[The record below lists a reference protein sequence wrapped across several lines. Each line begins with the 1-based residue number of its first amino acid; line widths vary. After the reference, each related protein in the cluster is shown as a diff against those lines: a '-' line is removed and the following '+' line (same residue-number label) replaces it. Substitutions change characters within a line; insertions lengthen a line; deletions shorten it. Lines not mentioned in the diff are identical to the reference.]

1 MGYYSDVATA
11 AKWQSGGAASRI
23 SEPEKAAMQSNA
35 LDNKQLV
42 EKALIVLVGFLASGA
57 LGLLRL
63 AALAGTFGTT
73 AARDSF
79 STAGQLPELI
89 FVLVAGGALGSSFI
103 PIYARI
109 RQGDAEAAW
118 RLASAVMTFAAAAA
132 AILGVVVAVFAPQ
145 IVSGIL
151 APDRSPDEQ
160 QLTADMIRVMM
171 LTPFIFSISGL
182 VMGILQSHAAFWL
195 PAIAISMNNIGI
207 IVGALV
213 IAPALPAHPGVG
225 QVGDLNVMGL
235 AYGAVLSAA
244 LHLLAQLPG
253 LFKLRA
259 PLRPLLDWRVPGLL
273 DVLRLMGP
281 RVLGLAVVQ
290 INFLVN
296 IRLANG
302 MAAGSVAALN
312 IAFTLMFFA
321 LGVIGQSVGTAVF
334 PSLAAAYAE
343 GDHRGFNARL
353 SLAIRNVLYL
363 SFPATVV
370 FVLLGEPLFSI
381 LERGEWTAE
390 SSAAAA
396 WALGFYALGIAGF
409 ALLEVLSRA
418 FYALEDTRTP
428 VIVGTVAMLS
438 NIALSLVFIQ
448 FIGEPDN
455 LARGAFGGLALANA
469 LTTLVESLVLWHL
482 LRRRLR
488 QHGEDGSEIG
498 REVFVSARG
507 SLLAAGIMG
516 IALWLVLTVLPGAG
530 WILALLGG
538 AVGGLVYFGVGAIF
552 DLGEARSLLNPLL
565 RRFGSRL

>member
-1 MGYYSDVATA
+1 MPS
-11 AKWQSGGAASRI
+11 K
-23 SEPEKAAMQSNA
+23 A
-35 LDNKQLV
+35 LDNRQLA
-42 EKALIVLVGFLASGA
+42 EKALIMLFGFLASGV

-63 AALAGTFGTT
+63 AVLAGTFGTS

-109 RQGDAEAAW
+109 RQGDADAAW
-118 RLASAVMTFAAAAA
+118 KLASAVMTYAAAAA
-132 AILGVVVAVFAPQ
+132 AILGIAIAVFAHQ

-151 APDRSPDEQ
+151 APDRSPAEQ

-213 IAPALPAHPGVG
+213 IAPALPAHPGPG

-235 AYGAVLSAA
+235 AYGAVLSAV
-244 LHLLAQLPG
+244 LHLLVQLPG
-253 LFKLRA
+253 LVRLGA

-334 PSLAAAYAE
+334 PSLAAAWAE
-343 GDHRGFNARL
+343 GDRRGFNARL
-353 SLAIRNVLYL
+353 SLAIRNVLFL
-363 SFPATVV
+363 SLPATVI
-370 FVLLGEPLFSI
+370 FLLLGEPLFSI

-390 SSAAAA
+390 STAAAA

-428 VIVGTVAMLS
+428 VIVGTIAMLS
-438 NIALSLVFIQ
+438 NIALSLIFIQ
-448 FIGEPDN
+448 FIGDPDN

-469 LTTLVESLVLWHL
+469 LTTLVESLVLWRL
-482 LRRRLR
+482 MRRRLR
-488 QHGEDGSEIG
+488 QHGEDRPELEG
-498 REVFVSARG
+498 EVFSSARG
-507 SLLAAGIMG
+507 SLLAAAVMG
-516 IALWLVLTVLPGAG
+516 LALWLPLSLLPGAG
-530 WILALLGG
+530 WMLALLGG
-538 AVGGLVYFGVGAIF
+538 ALGGGLYLGICAIF
-552 DLGEARSLLNPLL
+552 DLGEARSLLRPIL
-565 RRFGSRL
+565 RGLNRLR

>member
-1 MGYYSDVATA
+1 MS
-11 AKWQSGGAASRI
+11 
-23 SEPEKAAMQSNA
+23 SNA
-35 LDNKQLV
+35 LDNRQLA
-42 EKALIVLVGFLASGA
+42 EKALIMLVGFLASGV

-63 AALAGTFGTT
+63 AVLAGTFGTS

-79 STAGQLPELI
+79 ATAGQLPELI

-109 RQGDAEAAW
+109 RQADADAAW
-118 RLASAVMTFAAAAA
+118 QLASAVMTFAAAAA
-132 AILGVVVAVFAPQ
+132 AVLGIVVATFAPW
-145 IVSGIL
+145 ITSGIL
-151 APDRSPDEQ
+151 APDRSPAEQ
-160 QLTADMIRVMM
+160 QLTSDMIRVMM

-182 VMGILQSHAAFWL
+182 IMGILQSHAAFWL

-207 IVGALV
+207 IFGALV
-213 IAPALPAHPGVG
+213 IAPALPTHPGPG

-235 AYGAVLSAA
+235 AYGAVLSAL
-244 LHLLAQLPG
+244 LHLFVQLPG

-259 PLRPLLDWRVPGLL
+259 PLRLLLDWRVPGLL

-281 RVLGLAVVQ
+281 RILGLAVVQ

-334 PSLAAAYAE
+334 PSLAAAWSE
-343 GDHRGFNARL
+343 GDRVGFNQRL
-353 SLAIRNVLYL
+353 NLAIRNVLFL
-363 SFPATVV
+363 SFPATVI
-370 FVLLGEPLFSI
+370 FVLLGEPLFSL

-390 SSAAAA
+390 STSAAA

-428 VIVGTVAMLS
+428 VIVGIAAMLS
-438 NIALSLVFIQ
+438 NIALSLLFIQ
-448 FIGEPDN
+448 FIGDPDN

-469 LTTLVESLVLWHL
+469 LTTLVEAVYLWRL
-482 LRRRLR
+482 MRRRLR
-488 QHGEDGSEIG
+488 ETDEMG
-498 REVFVSARG
+498 RESQRDVIVSAGG
-507 SLLAAGIMG
+507 SLLAALVMG
-516 IALWLVLTVLPGAG
+516 GALWLLLRALPDAG
-530 WILALLGG
+530 WEVALMGCALGG
-538 AVGGLVYFGVGAIF
+538 FIYIGVSLICG
-552 DLGEARSLLNPLL
+552 LGEARSLLQPLY
-565 RRFGSRL
+565 GRLTRMG